1 MARVCL
7 SLGSN
12 LGPRETYLRKA
23 LQALDKELGS
33 LVKCSS
39 FYETLPWGFS
49 SDSLFLNAAA
59 CFDTLLSP
67 EEVLAVTQQI
77 EKSLG
82 RKEKSRQGQYAD
94 RCIDIDILLYDD
106 RVIETPDM
114 ILPHPHMAERMFVLE
129 PLAEIMP
136 HLLHPLLRKTILQ
149 LKEELAERS
158 DRRS

>member
-1 MARVCL
+1 MVRVCL

-158 DRRS
+158 ERRS

>member
-106 RVIETPDM
+106 RVMQTPDM

-136 HLLHPLLRKTILQ
+136 HLLHPLLKKTILQ

-158 DRRS
+158 ERRL

>member
-59 CFDTLLSP
+59 CYDTLLSP

-94 RCIDIDILLYDD
+94 RCIDSDILLYDD

-136 HLLHPLLRKTILQ
+136 HMLHPQLRKTILQ

-158 DRRS
+158 ERRS

>member
-136 HLLHPLLRKTILQ
+136 HVLHPQLRKTILQ

-158 DRRS
+158 ERRS

>member
-82 RKEKSRQGQYAD
+82 RKEKSRQGQYVD

-106 RVIETPDM
+106 KVMQTPDM

-136 HLLHPLLRKTILQ
+136 HLLHPLLKKTNLQ

-158 DRRS
+158 ERRS

>member
-106 RVIETPDM
+106 KVMQTPDM

-158 DRRS
+158 ERRL

>member
-136 HLLHPLLRKTILQ
+136 HMLHPQLKKTILQ

-158 DRRS
+158 ERRS

>member
-136 HLLHPLLRKTILQ
+136 HLLHPLLKKTILQ

-158 DRRS
+158 ERSS

>member
-12 LGPRETYLRKA
+12 LGLRETYLRKA

-106 RVIETPDM
+106 KVMQTPDM

-136 HLLHPLLRKTILQ
+136 HMLHPQLRKTILQ

-158 DRRS
+158 ERRS

>member
-23 LQALDKELGS
+23 LQALDKELGI

-59 CFDTLLSP
+59 CYDTLLSP

-136 HLLHPLLRKTILQ
+136 HLLHPLLKKTILQ

-158 DRRS
+158 ERRS

>member
-106 RVIETPDM
+106 RVMQTPDM

-158 DRRS
+158 ERRS

>member
-106 RVIETPDM
+106 KVMQTPDM

-158 DRRS
+158 ERRS

>member
-106 RVIETPDM
+106 RVMQTPDM

-136 HLLHPLLRKTILQ
+136 HMLHPQLRKTILQ

-158 DRRS
+158 ERRS

>member
-106 RVIETPDM
+106 RVMQTPDM

-136 HLLHPLLRKTILQ
+136 HMLHPQLRRTILQ
-149 LKEELAERS
+149 LKEELTERS
-158 DRRS
+158 ERRS

>member
-59 CFDTLLSP
+59 CFDTLASP

-106 RVIETPDM
+106 RVMQTPDM

-136 HLLHPLLRKTILQ
+136 HMLHPQLRKTILQ

-158 DRRS
+158 ERSS

>member
-33 LVKCSS
+33 LVKCSA

-136 HLLHPLLRKTILQ
+136 HMLHPQLRKTILQ

-158 DRRS
+158 ERRS

>member
-106 RVIETPDM
+106 RVMQTPDM

-136 HLLHPLLRKTILQ
+136 HMLHPQLRKTILQ

-158 DRRS
+158 ERRL

>member
-106 RVIETPDM
+106 RVMQTPDM

-158 DRRS
+158 ERRL

>member
-33 LVKCSS
+33 LGKCSS

-59 CFDTLLSP
+59 CYDTLLSP

-106 RVIETPDM
+106 RVMQTPDM

-136 HLLHPLLRKTILQ
+136 HLLHPLLKKTILQ

-158 DRRS
+158 ERRS

>member
-82 RKEKSRQGQYAD
+82 RKEKSRQGLYAD

-106 RVIETPDM
+106 RVMQTPDM

-136 HLLHPLLRKTILQ
+136 HMLHPQLRKTVLQ

-158 DRRS
+158 ERRS

>member
-94 RCIDIDILLYDD
+94 RCIDIDILFYDD
-106 RVIETPDM
+106 KVMQTPDM

-136 HLLHPLLRKTILQ
+136 HLLHPLLKKTILQ

-158 DRRS
+158 ERRS

>member
-136 HLLHPLLRKTILQ
+136 HVLHPLLKKTILQ

-158 DRRS
+158 ERRS

>member
-1 MARVCL
+1 MARVCF

-59 CFDTLLSP
+59 CYDTLLSP

-106 RVIETPDM
+106 KVMQTPDM

-136 HLLHPLLRKTILQ
+136 HMLHPQLRKTILQ

-158 DRRS
+158 ERRS

>member
-136 HLLHPLLRKTILQ
+136 HMLHPQLRKTILQ

-158 DRRS
+158 ERRP

>member
-49 SDSLFLNAAA
+49 SDSLFLNATA

-106 RVIETPDM
+106 RVMQTPDM

-136 HLLHPLLRKTILQ
+136 HMLHPQLRKTILQ

-158 DRRS
+158 ERRS

>member
-94 RCIDIDILLYDD
+94 ILLYDD
-106 RVIETPDM
+106 KVMQTPDM

-136 HLLHPLLRKTILQ
+136 HMLHPQLRKTILQ

-158 DRRS
+158 ERRS

>member
-59 CFDTLLSP
+59 CYDTLLSP

-136 HLLHPLLRKTILQ
+136 HLLHPQLRKTILQ

-158 DRRS
+158 ERRS

>member
-106 RVIETPDM
+106 KVMQTPDM

-136 HLLHPLLRKTILQ
+136 HMLHPQLRKTILQ

-158 DRRS
+158 ERRL

>member
-59 CFDTLLSP
+59 CFDTLLLP

-106 RVIETPDM
+106 RVMQTPDM

-136 HLLHPLLRKTILQ
+136 HLLHPLLKKTIFQ

-158 DRRS
+158 ERRS

>member
-59 CFDTLLSP
+59 CYDTLLSP

-136 HLLHPLLRKTILQ
+136 HMLHPQLRKTILQ

-158 DRRS
+158 ERRS

>member
-59 CFDTLLSP
+59 CFDTLLLP

-106 RVIETPDM
+106 RVMQTPDM

-136 HLLHPLLRKTILQ
+136 HVLHPLLRKTILQ

-158 DRRS
+158 ERRS

>member
-59 CFDTLLSP
+59 CYDTLLSP

-158 DRRS
+158 ERRS

>member
-106 RVIETPDM
+106 RVMQTPDM

-136 HLLHPLLRKTILQ
+136 HILHPQLRKTILQ

-158 DRRS
+158 ERRS

>member
-106 RVIETPDM
+106 KVMQTPDM

-136 HLLHPLLRKTILQ
+136 HMLHPLLKKTILQ

-158 DRRS
+158 ERRS

>member
-82 RKEKSRQGQYAD
+82 RKEKSRQGRYAD

-106 RVIETPDM
+106 RVMQTPDM

-136 HLLHPLLRKTILQ
+136 HLLHPLLKKTILQ

-158 DRRS
+158 ERRL

>member
-59 CFDTLLSP
+59 CYDTLLSP

-94 RCIDIDILLYDD
+94 RCIDIDILLYAD
-106 RVIETPDM
+106 RVIEPPDM

-158 DRRS
+158 ERRS

>member
-136 HLLHPLLRKTILQ
+136 HMLHPQLRKTMLQ

-158 DRRS
+158 ERRS

>member
-106 RVIETPDM
+106 KVMQTPDM

-136 HLLHPLLRKTILQ
+136 HLLHPLLSKTILQ

-158 DRRS
+158 ERRS

>member
-136 HLLHPLLRKTILQ
+136 HMLHPLLKKTILQ

-158 DRRS
+158 ERRS